1 MAELTE
7 DFLSVFDGEKLIND
21 LETKEA
27 VKEYYASL
35 ISFLK
40 GRESESYKIRL
51 TPQKETREIKITI
64 TLKGEDYKEFKQRW
78 EKEMKLT

>member
-1 MAELTE
+1 MDELTE
-7 DFLSVFDGEKLIND
+7 DFLSVFEGEKLINS

-40 GRESESYKIRL
+40 GREPESYKIHVA
-51 TPQKETREIKITI
+51 PQEGSGKIEITI
-64 TLKGEDYKEFKQRW
+64 TLKGEDYKEFKQG
-78 EKEMKLT
+78 